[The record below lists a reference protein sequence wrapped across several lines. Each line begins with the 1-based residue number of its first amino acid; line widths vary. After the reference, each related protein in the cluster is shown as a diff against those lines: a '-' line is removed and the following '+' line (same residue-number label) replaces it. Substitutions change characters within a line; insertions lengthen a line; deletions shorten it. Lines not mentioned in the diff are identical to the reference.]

1 MSSLGSPLLQ
11 QIYIMETVLCWHQIL
26 ILHVMK
32 SLFFFFV
39 SHQWA
44 DGGTSQGGA
53 MKTARC
59 CNTGRNCLILRF
71 LNLRHIFP
79 KMSDSQPVFF
89 LPNLATHCCH
99 ANLFF
104 FFFPLRECHI
114 CTCLYGEALNY

>member
-1 MSSLGSPLLQ
+1 
-11 QIYIMETVLCWHQIL
+11 
-26 ILHVMK
+26 
-32 SLFFFFV
+32 
-39 SHQWA
+39 
-44 DGGTSQGGA
+44 

-104 FFFPLRECHI
+104 FFSPSENVISVPVSMGKH
-114 CTCLYGEALNY
+114 

>member
-1 MSSLGSPLLQ
+1 MLAPNLDSTCHEISL
-11 QIYIMETVLCWHQIL
+11 
-26 ILHVMK
+26 
-32 SLFFFFV
+32 FFFV